1 MNTRLTLSRK
11 ALRVCFGS
19 VAIVGLLMACS
30 QSVPKALAALEPD
43 SDTACAV
50 DGMLLVDY
58 PGPKGQTHYAEG
70 KPDFYC
76 DLMDLFAMLLAPEQ
90 KRVTTA
96 VFVQDMGKT
105 AWDHPTGNWIDAKQA
120 IYVSGSSK
128 LGSMGPT
135 LASFS
140 QMADAEAFVAK
151 EGGKIVRFEKVTLDM
166 VASNKADGMDAHDD
180 AMH

>member
-1 MNTRLTLSRK
+1 MNTRLIFPRR
-11 ALRVCFGS
+11 AFGRYFGS
-19 VAIVGLLMACS
+19 IAIAGLLMACS
-30 QSVPKALAALEPD
+30 PSVSKAPVAMEPG

-90 KRVTTA
+90 KRVVTVA
-96 VFVQDMGKT
+96 FVQDMAKT
-105 AWDHPTGNWIDAKQA
+105 SWDHPVGNWIDAKQA
-120 IYVSGSSK
+120 IYVSGSK
-128 LGSMGPT
+128 KMGSMGPT

-140 QMADAEAFVAK
+140 QQADAEAFAKK
-151 EGGKIVRFEKVTLDM
+151 EGGKIIHFEQITLDM
-166 VASNKADGMDAHDD
+166 VGPGKDDGMDGHDD